1 MPVFF
6 SNPLGFWAL
15 LGIPIVL
22 AIHLLQRH
30 SRRIPTSTL
39 FLLQILERE
48 SLQGRRIDRIRS
60 SVPLWL
66 QLLAVLV
73 LTWLMVEPRW
83 PREQSVQRIVLVL
96 DNSASMAAFRE
107 TLDENLRRELSP
119 LAREAKTT
127 EYTLIQTSGSGAPL
141 YRGTSLE
148 EMTASLQDWRPGAG
162 SHPPDQALRVG
173 RGIAGVEG
181 TLVLVTDHVGEPLPF
196 DALRLAVGTPIDN
209 AGFAGLA
216 FEESEDGELF
226 WKASIRNHTPAP
238 QVREWFLLAGNKRSE
253 VRRAELGP
261 GETRVIQGPFPAE
274 TKRVTLM
281 MNPDRF
287 PQDDTLPFVR
297 PEPKPLLIS
306 GSGSAAATGLIGQL
320 VASLEAREPSAG
332 EVPDLWFATY
342 DPLQPLELPD
352 PAVVLVSQTGAPA
365 RLFPGAIVA
374 GNHPLMKDLEWQGLL
389 ARFSPSIPLT
399 ASDQVLL
406 WQGERALILLR
417 EEGGRRQLVFNFEV
431 PRSNANRVPAFII
444 LIHRFAERIRSE
456 KVAPETLN
464 TELRQMIRIAANP
477 SGGPH
482 ELTTD
487 QGTAAIPL
495 ALVRQLRAPGEPGFF
510 TLRQGSGVLLEAA
523 AHFADVR
530 EADFSQASSGSELGS
545 TAVEIRERQTVEDP
559 ARPLWMGLLAALLM
573 LSWWFLAGRRE
584 SGGEIPPMAQQE
596 VGAP

>member
-39 FLLQILERE
+39 FLLEILERE

-66 QLLAVLV
+66 QLLSVLV
-73 LTWLMVEPRW
+73 LTWLLVEPRW

-96 DNSASMAAFRE
+96 DNSASMSAFRE
-107 TLDENLRRELSP
+107 PLAENLRRELRP
-119 LAREAKTT
+119 LALEAETT
-127 EYTLIQTSGSGAPL
+127 EYTLIQTSGSGSPL

-148 EMTASLQDWRPGAG
+148 EMSAALAEWRPGAG
-162 SHPPDQALRVG
+162 SHPPDPALRVG

-181 TLVLVTDHVGEPLPF
+181 TVVLVTDHGGEPLPF
-196 DALRLAVGTPIDN
+196 GARRLAVGTPIDN

-216 FEESEDGELF
+216 FEEAEDGSLL
-226 WKASIRNHTPAP
+226 WKASIRNYAKSP
-238 QVREWFLLAGNKRSE
+238 QVREWFLVAGDKRSE

-281 MNPDRF
+281 MSPDRF
-287 PQDDTLPFVR
+287 PQDDTLPFVL
-297 PEPKPLLIS
+297 PEPKPLLVSRS
-306 GSGSAAATGLIGQL
+306 GDAAAAGLTGQL
-320 VASLEAREPSAG
+320 VGSLAARGPSAA

-342 DPLQPLELPD
+342 DPLQPRELPD
-352 PAVVLVSQTGAPA
+352 PAVVFVSQAGAPA

-399 ASDQVLL
+399 PSDRVLL
-406 WQGERALILLR
+406 WQGERALIFLR

-444 LIHRFAERIRSE
+444 LIHRFAERIRAE
-456 KVAPETLN
+456 KIAPEVLN
-464 TELRQMIRIAANP
+464 TELRQAIRVASDPA
-477 SGGPH
+477 GGPL
-482 ELTTD
+482 ELLTD
-487 QGTAAIPL
+487 RGTSAIPL

-523 AHFADVR
+523 THFADVR
-530 EADFSQASSGSELGS
+530 EADFSQASSGSELG
-545 TAVEIRERQTVEDP
+545 TVAVEIRERQTVDDP

-573 LSWWFLAGRRE
+573 LSWWFLAGHRE
-584 SGGEIPPMAQQE
+584 GGSETSAMVQQE
-596 VGAP
+596 VGTP